1 MNESKMKTIESEIRS
16 CQCELMSLFR
26 TPTTQLMKQ
35 GDGSLVPGVLL
46 RPVIQY
52 QSIIIGVSSIL
63 KDSGVFEFI
72 RQKHMIQQT
81 PALQVTGPTESA
93 LIQRLLDN
101 MSRQIV
107 TNKEESLRF
116 MAAIMST
123 IAGFIGAIEHVD
135 LTPRREPIIKYL
147 RKAIRWHT
155 GSTPDQNV
163 TAFLERVA
171 DRTLSICS
179 IYVQDE
185 HPEIRSAIVEIHAY
199 RDIQN
204 IPVHCRVALGLK
216 DLISTKQF
224 IAAQLHPS
232 QQHIQE
238 LCNSLLRVFN
248 VIDAFIAFRQDLDNP
263 DAFLDNAI
271 TTVQSICSYLH
282 PLCQDMITMQI
293 VGEIPLAL
301 SEAKKYFHP
310 DDSFERKFTKIVTEI
325 HITMLRHTPPA
336 TAEAP
341 ESILQSIIRFMS
353 PFTTVTV
360 DKVQHDLE
368 DVFLIHDNGFD
379 VKEENM
385 RSMSFIGMNQM
396 GQTITVIVVSENKN
410 VRSVG
415 VDGERTVLIQNIKDW
430 SKVFDTIS
438 VKLSMDDADMLDNE
452 SEMDMK

>member
-1 MNESKMKTIESEIRS
+1 
-16 CQCELMSLFR
+16 MSLFR

-52 QSIIIGVSSIL
+52 QSIIIHVRDIL
-63 KDSGVFEFI
+63 NQSGVFEFI
-72 RQKHMIQQT
+72 KQKPLIRQT
-81 PALQVTGPTESA
+81 PQLAIVGATESA
-93 LIQRLLDN
+93 LIQRLLDS
-101 MSRQIV
+101 MARQNV
-107 TNKEESLRF
+107 TNKQESLRL

-171 DRTLSICS
+171 DRTQSICS

-199 RDIQN
+199 RDKTN
-204 IPVHCRVALGLK
+204 IPVHCKVALGLK

-282 PLCQDMITMQI
+282 PLCQDMNTIQI
-293 VGEIPLAL
+293 LKEIPLAL
-301 SEAKKYFHP
+301 DEAKKYFHP
-310 DDSFERKFTKIVTEI
+310 DDLFERKFTKIVTEI
-325 HITMLRHTPPA
+325 HITMLRHTPP
-336 TAEAP
+336 EAQ
-341 ESILQSIIRFMS
+341 ESILQSIIGFMS
-353 PFTTVTV
+353 QFTTVTV

-379 VKEENM
+379 VVNGNI

-396 GQTITVIVVSENKN
+396 GQTITVIVVSENGN

-415 VDGERTVLIQNIKDW
+415 VDGEITVQIQNIKDW